1 MRKKKDF
8 NKETL
13 TVSSRKNENVVT
25 LSELEYNEMMK
36 AKRNAD
42 YLSMLDKSIA
52 EVEVGGFVIKN
63 IADI

>member
-25 LSELEYNEMMK
+25 LSELVQNEMMK

>member
-63 IADI
+63 IADK